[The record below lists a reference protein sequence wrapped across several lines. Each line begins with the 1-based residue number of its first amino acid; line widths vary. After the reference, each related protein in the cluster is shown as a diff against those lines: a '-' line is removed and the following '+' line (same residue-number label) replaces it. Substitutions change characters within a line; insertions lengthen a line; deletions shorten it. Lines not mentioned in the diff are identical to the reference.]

1 MKNRVRKIES
11 DNQLKVGTR
20 VFWNDPA
27 PYTDYTSWASYED
40 PHPNFPNGYRI
51 MGFPEMGR
59 VKIESHA
66 GSLDVIRIQ
75 YLIDN
80 FLMVVEE
87 PMTSL
92 EKEQFV
98 LEFIGYRKG

>member
-1 MKNRVRKIES
+1 
-11 DNQLKVGTR
+11 
-20 VFWNDPA
+20 
-27 PYTDYTSWASYED
+27 
-40 PHPNFPNGYRI
+40 
-51 MGFPEMGR
+51 
-59 VKIESHA
+59 
-66 GSLDVIRIQ
+66 VIRIQ
-75 YLIDN
+75 YLIEN